1 MSADE
6 YTPLRQFITG
16 VVDATDDE
24 WKAHRDGLTRRFLRK
39 GEFLVSEGQVV
50 NNVSFINRGSF
61 RVFKTMN
68 GQDLTKHFFFTNEY
82 ATEYI
87 SFLTRKPSDIAVKA
101 LEDAELIELHY
112 DKVQALYEQYPVW
125 QKYGRLMAE
134 HLFIK
139 LAERTHRL
147 LYHTPE
153 ENYLYLIESRPDI
166 IERIPQQ
173 YIASYLGIQP
183 ESLSRIR
190 KRLMEVKRV

>member
-6 YTPLRQFITG
+6 FTPLRQFIAR
-16 VVDATDDE
+16 VVDVTDDE
-24 WKAHRDGLTRRFLRK
+24 WRAHRDCLTRRFLRK
-39 GEFLVSEGQVV
+39 GEYLVSEGQVV
-50 NNVSFINRGSF
+50 NNVSFINKGSF
-61 RVFKTMN
+61 RVYKNFN
-68 GQDLTKHFFFTNEY
+68 GQDMTKHFFFANEY

-87 SFLTRKPSDIAVKA
+87 SFLTRKPSEICVKA
-101 LEDAELIELHY
+101 TEDAELMELHY
-112 DKVQALYEQYPVW
+112 DKVQVLYEQYPVW
-125 QKYGRLMAE
+125 QKYGRLLAE
-134 HLFIK
+134 HLFIV

-153 ENYLYLIESRPDI
+153 ENYLQLMESRPDI
-166 IERIPQQ
+166 IEKIPQQ